1 MRRIPWMARG
11 AVFGALLVSST
22 AVLCQE
28 SGKEQAALAAALR
41 TKHVALASGIKSA
54 AATGKPISAK
64 YEYADGKLQL
74 SVYTERSGQFSEV
87 TVDHRTGKVSK
98 TEKITEGDDLKAAQ
112 TQAAAVA
119 KAKVSLATALAKAV
133 SAHKGYR
140 AVSATAALKDDKA
153 VVEITLIKGTQFKT
167 ITQPLS

>member
-28 SGKEQAALAAALR
+28 SGKEQAALVAALR
-41 TKHVALASGIKSA
+41 TKHVALATGIKSA

-74 SVYTERSGQFSEV
+74 SVYTERAGQFSEV
-87 TVDHRTGKVSK
+87 IVDRRTGKIAK

-112 TQAAAVA
+112 AQSAAASKA
-119 KAKVSLATALAKAV
+119 KASLARALAKAL
-133 SAHKGYR
+133 SANRGYS
-140 AVSATAALKDDKA
+140 AVSATATLKDGNA
-153 VVEITLIKGTQFKT
+153 VAKITLIKGTRFKT
-167 ITQPLS
+167 ATQPLS